1 MCAGIR
7 ERQKFFVNLI
17 MEEVL
22 MRTKRVM
29 LLGVPLLLSMF
40 VATEVFAG
48 SFGSSGKKRNK
59 SGGNMSNT
67 GGSRVGNAPEPVS
80 CALLLAG
87 GATLAALRRWK
98 KKGLKD
104 TDNQLPGESG
114 ENTNLS

>member
-1 MCAGIR
+1 
-7 ERQKFFVNLI
+7 

-22 MRTKRVM
+22 MRSKMVM

-40 VATEVFAG
+40 VATEVFA
-48 SFGSSGKKRNK
+48 FGNSSGKKRNK
-59 SGGNMSNT
+59 SSNVSGTGSNT
-67 GGSRVGNAPEPVS
+67 GGSKPGHAPEPVS

-104 TDNQLPGESG
+104 ADNQLPGESG